1 MAARLQALSVIVPC
15 YREQEVIA
23 STIATIDTW
32 LRGRFDTHEIIV
44 VTDGSPDNTAAVVDR
59 FIRANPRVCVRHIR
73 FPFNQGKGAAVK
85 AGFLAARSPWVLMVD
100 ADLTIGIHEL
110 NRFLPRTDQADCLIA
125 SRTHPESRFEETNP
139 WHRSLMTW
147 VFQTVRTFIV
157 GKIGA
162 TDTQCGFKLFRR
174 KALLPIFQVLTIPR
188 FAFDTELLI
197 LSQRQGCRILTL
209 PVIIRR
215 DQRNTNVR
223 FVQDSFDMLAS
234 LFRIRWNL
242 WSGRY
247 APLIGSDATLLV
259 RIFQALGRFFPRIF
273 RSIGR
278 LAHGFVALL
287 HQ

>member
-1 MAARLQALSVIVPC
+1 MATRLQALSVIVPC
-15 YREQEVIA
+15 YREQDVIA

-59 FIRANPRVCVRHIR
+59 FIRANPRVPVRHIR

-125 SRTHPESRFEETNP
+125 SRTHPESRFEDSNP
-139 WHRSLMTW
+139 WYRSLMTW
-147 VFQTVRTFIV
+147 AFQGLRTMVI
-157 GKIGA
+157 GRIGA

-174 KALLPIFQVLTIPR
+174 EALLPVFRILTIQR

-197 LSQRQGCRILTL
+197 LAHRLGHRILPL
-209 PVIIRR
+209 PIYIRR

-223 FVQDSFDMLAS
+223 VVSDSLDMLAA
-234 LFRIRWNL
+234 LFKIRWNIV
-242 WSGRY
+242 SGRY
-247 APLIGSDATLLV
+247 AALPGFEPALPV
-259 RIFQALGRFFPRIF
+259 RIFHTVRHALPRLSRTF
-273 RSIGR
+273 GR
-278 LAHGFVALL
+278 LAHGLVALL